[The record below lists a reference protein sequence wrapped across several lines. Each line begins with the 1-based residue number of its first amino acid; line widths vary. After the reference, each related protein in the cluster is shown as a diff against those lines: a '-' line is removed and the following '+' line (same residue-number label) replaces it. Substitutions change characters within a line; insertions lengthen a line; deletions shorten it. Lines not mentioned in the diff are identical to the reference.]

1 VKKGENGARHHFP
14 RRRCHALTGEAG
26 KSYSTNPVE
35 YVQSIFRHPKT
46 FRPPTRRGLPSA
58 DTIPLPQFQAG
69 GAQVNPTVRN
79 LVALQDVELKIASF
93 QKQISGVPLKIQSF
107 QTELNRLK
115 QEHEREVARS
125 QELAKQRRALEGGV
139 EMLRTKLSKLKDQQ
153 SAVKTNKEYT
163 AILHEIQMAE
173 EQIRNEEDKILDI
186 MEENEQ
192 LEKALKAAERDL
204 NAKCVALQQDIR
216 KHETSVP
223 DLEAEVAKAQQTRRE
238 MEAGI
243 EVDLLERYRKIA
255 DARKG
260 VALAEAKEELCTL
273 CHVRIRPQVY
283 ADLKQTEEIHTCD
296 SCSRILFLRES
307 L

>member
-1 VKKGENGARHHFP
+1 M
-14 RRRCHALTGEAG
+14 
-26 KSYSTNPVE
+26 NP
-35 YVQSIFRHPKT
+35 
-46 FRPPTRRGLPSA
+46 A
-58 DTIPLPQFQAG
+58 
-69 GAQVNPTVRN
+69 VRN
-79 LVALQDVELKIASF
+79 LVALQDVELRIASL
-93 QKQISGVPLKIQSF
+93 QKQISEIPFKVQCF

-115 QEHEREVARS
+115 QEHEKEVARS
-125 QELAKQRRALEGGV
+125 QELGKKRRTLEGGV

-173 EQIRNEEDKILDI
+173 EQIRNEEDKILEI

-192 LEKALKAAERDL
+192 LEKTLKAAERDL
-204 NAKCVALQQDIR
+204 NAKCLALQENIR

-223 DLEAEVAKAQQTRRE
+223 DLEAEVARTQQMRRE

-243 EVDLLERYRKIA
+243 EIDLLDRYRRIA

-260 VALAEAKEELCTL
+260 IALAEAKEELCTI

-283 ADLKQTEEIHTCD
+283 ADLKQSEELHTCD
-296 SCSRILFLRES
+296 SCSRILFLRDS

>member
-1 VKKGENGARHHFP
+1 
-14 RRRCHALTGEAG
+14 
-26 KSYSTNPVE
+26 
-35 YVQSIFRHPKT
+35 
-46 FRPPTRRGLPSA
+46 
-58 DTIPLPQFQAG
+58 
-69 GAQVNPTVRN
+69 VNPTVRN
-79 LVALQDVELKIASF
+79 LVALQDVELKVASL
-93 QKQISGVPLKIQSF
+93 QKQISEVPLKIQCF

-139 EMLRTKLSKLKDQQ
+139 EMLSTKLSKLKDQQ
-153 SAVKTNKEYT
+153 NAVKTNKEYT

-173 EQIRNEEDKILDI
+173 EQIRNEEDKILEI

-192 LEKALKAAERDL
+192 LEKTLKAAERDL
-204 NAKCVALQQDIR
+204 NAKCAALQQDIR

-223 DLEAEVAKAQQTRRE
+223 DLDAEVAKAQQTRRE

-243 EVDLLERYRKIA
+243 EVYLLERYRKIA

-260 VALAEAKEELCTL
+260 IALAEAKEELCTL